1 MLRDFFIGLSE
12 NQLLNQAAQ
21 KYGFQ
26 LGAQQVV
33 AGTNIEEMIKSVK
46 ELNQAGISCTIDNLG
61 EFVFEKSEAIEA
73 KEQILAVVDAIQE
86 HQVDAHI
93 SLKPSQLG
101 LDIDYGFCKQQIEE
115 IVERASQ
122 HEIFVNFDM
131 ENYDRL
137 NPTFK
142 LLDELKGEGYKNIG
156 TVIQA
161 YFHNAMDNT
170 KRYEDTRLRLVKGAY
185 KESPDVAYMDKADI
199 DENYIKIIEEHL
211 LHGTFTSIA
220 THDHNIINHVKRF
233 VKEHN
238 ISRSQFE
245 FQMLYGFRNE
255 LQLQLAKEGYNFCTY
270 VPFGED
276 WYGYFMR
283 RLAERPQNMNLI
295 VKQVFNKKTN
305 TAIGLVAGAFV
316 LGRLSKRGSKEKKDG
331 GWVKYR

>member
-1 MLRDFFIGLSE
+1 MLRDFFINLSE

-33 AGTNIEEMIKSVK
+33 AGTNIEEMIESVK

-61 EFVFEKSEAIEA
+61 EFVSSESEAIEA
-73 KEQILAVVDAIQE
+73 KGQNLAVVDAIRH

-93 SLKPSQLG
+93 SIKPSQLG
-101 LDIDYGFCKQQIEE
+101 LDIDYAFCKRQIEE
-115 IVERASQ
+115 IVKRAN
-122 HEIFVNFDM
+122 EEKIFVNLDM
-131 ENYDRL
+131 ENHDRL
-137 NPTFK
+137 EPTFR
-142 LLDELKGEGYKNIG
+142 LLDELKAAGYTNVG

-170 KRYEDTRLRLVKGAY
+170 QRYGDTRLRLVKGAY
-185 KESPDVAYMDKADI
+185 KESADVAYLDKEAI
-199 DENYIKIIEEHL
+199 DENFIKIIEEHL
-211 LHGTFTSIA
+211 FHGSFTSIA
-220 THDHNIINHVKRF
+220 THDHHVINHVKQF
-233 VKEHN
+233 VKEHDIPN
-238 ISRSQFE
+238 DQFE
-245 FQMLYGFRNE
+245 FQMLYGFRKD

-283 RLAERPQNMNLI
+283 RLAERPQNMNLM

-316 LGRLSKRGSKEKKDG
+316 LGRLSKRGDAPKKDG
-331 GWVKYR
+331 GWVRYR